1 MKVFF
6 PHITKTYDRQGGIMN
21 KKIWLMYLL
30 LVLASLD
37 VIGMDTVR
45 TRAQANAF
53 MPDTGEGAGNTQN
66 VKEEGDSAD
75 GAAPETI
82 AEEIRSELRVFPI
95 PLSVTHPEYRSVFE
109 NSWMSPRSF
118 GGERGHEGVDI
129 MLYPGERGLFPVLS
143 MTDGV
148 VEKKGWLP
156 QGGYRLGVRS
166 AGGIYYYYA
175 HLYDYAPN
183 IEEGTPVAAGQLL
196 GFAGDSG
203 YSNIEGTVGNFAV
216 HLHVGIYY
224 NDEAG
229 AETSINPYGFLV
241 LLEDRKR
248 EMEF

>member
-1 MKVFF
+1 MK
-6 PHITKTYDRQGGIMN
+6 

-30 LVLASLD
+30 LVLAALD

-45 TRAQANAF
+45 LRADAHAF
-53 MPDTGEGAGNTQN
+53 MTDAKENTGNTQDE
-66 VKEEGDSAD
+66 KAGGASAD
-75 GAAPETI
+75 GAAPEAI
-82 AEEIRSELRVFPI
+82 EAVIKRELKVFPI
-95 PLSVTHPEYRSVFE
+95 PLSATHPDYRAVFE

-156 QGGYRLGVRS
+156 KGGYRLGVRS

-175 HLYDYAPN
+175 HLYDYAPD
-183 IEEGTPVAAGQLL
+183 IEEGTLVRAGEFL

-224 NDEAG
+224 DDDEG
-229 AETSINPYGFLV
+229 TETSINPYDFLV
-241 LLEDRKR
+241 SLENNKK
-248 EMEF
+248 EMEY